1 MSIIFTQKPLSSLNN
16 RGKINLMRLPP
27 KLKIIIIPA
36 LIVALF
42 IVLNLTGFSKEIKN
56 FFYLISSPIQKTFWR
71 AGDNA
76 SDFFE
81 AISQSKN
88 LKKENEE
95 LELKIQAFLA
105 ENIALKD
112 LKKENEILREA
123 LGIGLEKNFK
133 LVISQIIGKDISS
146 DTILVNKGLNDGL
159 TPGLPVITSQKI
171 LVGKIS
177 EVYKNFSKVMIISNK
192 ESSFDA
198 EIENR
203 EAIGIAKGKGG
214 LKLYLDF
221 IPKEKEILEG
231 DIVVT
236 SALGGIFPK
245 GLLVGQIK
253 DIKRSDIEPFQQAEI
268 SPFFNIKELET
279 LFILINW

>member
-1 MSIIFTQKPLSSLNN
+1 M
-16 RGKINLMRLPP
+16 
-27 KLKIIIIPA
+27 
-36 LIVALF
+36 
-42 IVLNLTGFSKEIKN
+42 
-56 FFYLISSPIQKTFWR
+56 
-71 AGDNA
+71 
-76 SDFFE
+76 
-81 AISQSKN
+81 
-88 LKKENEE
+88 
-95 LELKIQAFLA
+95 
-105 ENIALKD
+105 
-112 LKKENEILREA
+112 
-123 LGIGLEKNFK
+123 
-133 LVISQIIGKDISS
+133 ISQIIGKDISS

>member
-1 MSIIFTQKPLSSLNN
+1 M
-16 RGKINLMRLPP
+16 
-27 KLKIIIIPA
+27 
-36 LIVALF
+36 
-42 IVLNLTGFSKEIKN
+42 
-56 FFYLISSPIQKTFWR
+56 
-71 AGDNA
+71 

-95 LELKIQAFLA
+95 LKLKIQAFLA

>member
-1 MSIIFTQKPLSSLNN
+1 MKLPSSF
-16 RGKINLMRLPP
+16 KIG
-27 KLKIIIIPA
+27 
-36 LIVALF
+36 LISVLLISFF

-71 AGDNA
+71 AGDNM